1 MNNKTV
7 KNFNGVPR
15 TKMRRTRFTPK
26 GNVKTS
32 FNAGDLV
39 PLLCREVLPNTTM
52 QLDLTS
58 VVRGLTPY
66 APVLDNAYCDV
77 FAFFVPNRLSWEHWE
92 DFLSEPEPRAYEEAP
107 QYSVPHIT
115 FSSASSTATY
125 QNSLANTFWD
135 YANVGAAKKDV
146 LLSNMPSLSALYPR
160 GYVRIYNEWF
170 RDQNIQDSA
179 HLYLDDTDRSFD
191 TNSDPNISAEFGGA
205 LFKVDKYKDY
215 FTSALPQPQKG
226 APITVSL
233 GTRAYLG
240 GFAPVVDSSTIDS
253 GVDPRSHIFNP
264 TLYSSMGTVLDPNL
278 RLSTYKNGLTPPKSG
293 LGVDGTIDQIRPENN
308 VGAYMGLGVN
318 LNGSYSPATR
328 AFADL
333 STADGI
339 TVNALRLA
347 FQSQRFQERL
357 ARGGSRY
364 TELLRSMFGVY
375 ASDSRLQRSEYLGG
389 RRFPITQHQVAQTS
403 ENEADASQFIGLG
416 DTGAFVFANDDRNR
430 IIDRSFPE
438 HGILYVLAC
447 VRTDQT
453 YSQGVPVE
461 LTRRNRFDYY
471 FPCFAHIGEQPIYMR
486 EIYNANNSLG
496 KSVFGYKEAW
506 VEYKYLQNRVTAHMR
521 PYVDANFGVWTYANN
536 FAVAPTLTPKF
547 LQQGL
552 EEVDRTLRVTSDL
565 QHQFFGDFYFD
576 FRALDLC
583 MPAYNE
589 PGLIDHY

>member
-1 MNNKTV
+1 MNNSTV

-39 PLLCREVLPNTTM
+39 PLLVREVLPNTTM
-52 QLDLTS
+52 RLDLTS
-58 VVRGLTPY
+58 VVRGLTPF

-107 QYSVPHIT
+107 RYSVPHIT
-115 FSSASSTATY
+115 FSGYSTGATY
-125 QNSLANTFWD
+125 QSALANTFWD
-135 YANVGAAKKDV
+135 YANVGAAQGTIP
-146 LLSNMPSLSALYPR
+146 LNQMPSLSALYPR

-170 RDQNIQDSA
+170 RDQNVQDSA
-179 HLYLDDTDRSFD
+179 HLYLDDTDRVFSID
-191 TNSDPNISAEFGGA
+191 KDPNVSAEFGGA

-226 APITVSL
+226 PSVTVPL
-233 GTRAYLG
+233 GTRAPLG
-240 GFAPVVDSSTIDS
+240 GLVAVESPLAGTPAGRFRLLNPVWYDSSGSSLSRRTLTVNALGQTVAD
-253 GVDPRSHIFNP
+253 NP
-264 TLYSSMGTVLDPNL
+264 TPPSDAVSLGFTRLFSNL
-278 RLSTYKNGLTPPKSG
+278 AGYNGQDSETLP
-293 LGVDGTIDQIRPENN
+293 
-308 VGAYMGLGVN
+308 Y
-318 LNGSYSPATR
+318 
-328 AFADL
+328 ADL
-333 STADGI
+333 SSADGASI
-339 TVNALRLA
+339 NALRLA
-347 FQSQRFQERL
+347 FQAQRFQERL

-389 RRFPITQHQVAQTS
+389 RRFPISQHQVAQTS
-403 ENEADASQFIGLG
+403 ENEVDPSQFIGLG
-416 DTGAFVFANDDRNR
+416 DTGAFVFASDSGNR
-430 IIDRSFPE
+430 VVDRSFPE

-447 VRTDQT
+447 IRTDQT

-461 LTRRNRFDYY
+461 LTRRNRFDFY
-471 FPCFAHIGEQPIYMR
+471 FPCFAHIGEQPIYQQ
-486 EIYNANNSLG
+486 EIFNAGGSANKN
-496 KSVFGYKEAW
+496 VFGYKEAW

-521 PYVDANFGVWTYANN
+521 PYVDNNFGIWTYANN
-536 FAVAPTLTPKF
+536 FTSAPTLTPKF

-552 EEVDRTLRVTSDL
+552 TEVDRTLRVTSKL
-565 QHQFFGDFYFD
+565 QHQFFGDFYFS
-576 FRALDLC
+576 FEALDLC